1 MALGK
6 VRFIRGD
13 ARILRGDGRED
24 ALRVGDVVNPGDV
37 VRLLSAGG
45 LVIVEDE
52 AGLFRVPRLGE
63 PLTPASMDLLPNTSS
78 EPRLIDRLGL
88 STGEI
93 ERVVQGL
100 NGVGNGD
107 GDPSVAPS
115 AGEAGSTGD
124 WKGVGRLVERIGE
137 SVTPL
142 QFAFSTSRSGPT
154 AEILGVS
161 VEPAEIPAASEVAL
175 TSRQSVES
183 AADSSGPTGSPLSIS
198 NFTDNFVNGVTYTTS
213 SGVVGLTGDSGASG
227 SFSYRAGDVIT
238 FTIGDV
244 VVGIF
249 SADLIQGDLLF
260 LQDIAGTGL
269 GNTNANYVE
278 NMAIFLQAL
287 DDGLQ
292 DATPGDGVLETANVH
307 NSAASYVNNI
317 TITQATR
324 DAFTGYVDSVTGL
337 ALNLASSGKEDI
349 SRALASIGIQYSRE
363 TELDVSGAGNNIFE
377 TVAMQHVADTIQSL
391 AGPRTD
397 RKSVV

>member
-13 ARILRGDGRED
+13 ARILRGDGRD
-24 ALRVGDVVNPGDV
+24 DTLRVGDIINPGDV
-37 VRLLSAGG
+37 VRLLSVGG

-100 NGVGNGD
+100 NPAGNGNGD
-107 GDPSVAPS
+107 GGGDPSVAPS
-115 AGEAGSTGD
+115 AGESGSVGD

-142 QFAFSTSRSGPT
+142 QFAFSTSRAGPT
-154 AEILGVS
+154 PEILGLS
-161 VEPAEIPAASEVAL
+161 VEPAEAPVTSDGPVQQAVQPAPASGDIPLAV
-175 TSRQSVES
+175 
-183 AADSSGPTGSPLSIS
+183 S

-213 SGVVGLTGDSGASG
+213 SGVVGLTGDSGSAG
-227 SFSYRAGDVIT
+227 SFSYRAGDTIT

-249 SADLIQGDLLF
+249 SADVIQNGLLF

-269 GNTNANYVE
+269 SDSNANYVE

-292 DATPGDGVLETANVH
+292 DATPGDGVLETANVQ
-307 NSAASYVNNI
+307 NSAASYSNNI
-317 TITQATR
+317 NITQAIR

-337 ALNLASSGKEDI
+337 ALNIAASG
-349 SRALASIGIQYSRE
+349 
-363 TELDVSGAGNNIFE
+363 
-377 TVAMQHVADTIQSL
+377 
-391 AGPRTD
+391 
-397 RKSVV
+397 

>member
-154 AEILGVS
+154 AEFLGLS
-161 VEPAEIPAASEVAL
+161 VDPAEAPSAPFSSDTANTQQPAAN
-175 TSRQSVES
+175 
-183 AADSSGPTGSPLSIS
+183 LSD
-198 NFTDNFVNGVTYTTS
+198 TW
-213 SGVVGLTGDSGASG
+213 L
-227 SFSYRAGDVIT
+227 
-238 FTIGDV
+238 
-244 VVGIF
+244 
-249 SADLIQGDLLF
+249 
-260 LQDIAGTGL
+260 
-269 GNTNANYVE
+269 
-278 NMAIFLQAL
+278 
-287 DDGLQ
+287 
-292 DATPGDGVLETANVH
+292 PVLEL
-307 NSAASYVNNI
+307 SAQYFP
-317 TITQATR
+317 ATGEGPCR
-324 DAFTGYVDSVTGL
+324 RI
-337 ALNLASSGKEDI
+337 SS
-349 SRALASIGIQYSRE
+349 
-363 TELDVSGAGNNIFE
+363 
-377 TVAMQHVADTIQSL
+377 
-391 AGPRTD
+391 
-397 RKSVV
+397 

>member
-45 LVIVEDE
+45 LVVIEDD

-63 PLTPASMDLLPNTSS
+63 PLTPASMDVLPNVSS
-78 EPRLIDRLGL
+78 QPRLVDRLGL

-100 NGVGNGD
+100 SGGGNGNGNGNGNGD
-107 GDPSVAPS
+107 GGGDPSVAPS

-175 TSRQSVES
+175 TSPQSVET

-198 NFTDNFVNGVTYTTS
+198 NFTDNFVNGVMYTTS
-213 SGVVGLTGDSGASG
+213 SGVVGLTGDSGAAG

-238 FTIGDV
+238 FKIGDV

-249 SADLIQGDLLF
+249 SADVIQGDLLF

-292 DATPGDGVLETANVH
+292 DATPGDGEIGR
-307 NSAASYVNNI
+307 ASCRERVCY
-317 TITQATR
+317 
-324 DAFTGYVDSVTGL
+324 SV
-337 ALNLASSGKEDI
+337 
-349 SRALASIGIQYSRE
+349 
-363 TELDVSGAGNNIFE
+363 
-377 TVAMQHVADTIQSL
+377 
-391 AGPRTD
+391 
-397 RKSVV
+397 